1 VFHFRGFNLKQ
12 FFPDLW
18 ELREFAV
25 LRLMCVFALATLCGC
40 GGAYV
45 TAPLGI
51 AFAPDDL
58 SVVAS
63 ESVSRSSDP
72 AGPATTPKDSY
83 FGSML
88 NDYRISPTTGSLVLG
103 SLVFNVRLNA
113 AAQGHADDMLAR
125 NYFSHES
132 PEGKTALNRI
142 LAQGYNPTAF
152 AENLAKGYQSDAA
165 VLKAWQGSP
174 SHDDA
179 LRGALF
185 KEFGLGVAGAGSN
198 THWVLVLAT
207 E

>member
-1 VFHFRGFNLKQ
+1 LLNF
-12 FFPDLW
+12 W
-18 ELREFAV
+18 ELKEFAV
-25 LRLMCVFALATLCGC
+25 LRLMCVLTLATLCGC

-45 TAPLGI
+45 DGVTAARPI
-51 AFAPDDL
+51 PFAPDDL
-58 SVVAS
+58 SVVLS
-63 ESVSRSSDP
+63 ETVSRSFDT
-72 AGPATTPKDSY
+72 AGPETTPNDMT
-83 FGSML
+83 FGNML

-103 SLVFNVRLNA
+103 SLVFNLRLNA
-113 AAQGHADDMLAR
+113 AAQGHAEDMLAR

-142 LAQGYNPTAF
+142 QAQGYNPTAF

-165 VLKAWQGSP
+165 VLRAWQGSP

-179 LRGALF
+179 LRDELY

-198 THWVLVLAT
+198 THWMLVLAA

>member
-1 VFHFRGFNLKQ
+1 MKG
-12 FFPDLW
+12 
-18 ELREFAV
+18 FAV
-25 LRLMCVFALATLCGC
+25 LRLMCVLALATLCGC
-40 GGAYV
+40 GGTYV
-45 TAPLGI
+45 DGVPPPLKI
-51 AFAPDDL
+51 SFAPDDL
-58 SVVAS
+58 SVVSS
-63 ESVSRSSDP
+63 ESVSRSFDP
-72 AGPATTPKDSY
+72 AGPETTPNDMH
-83 FGSML
+83 FGNML

-103 SLVFNVRLNA
+103 TLVFNVRLNA
-113 AAQGHADDMLAR
+113 AAQGHAEDMLAR

-132 PEGKTALNRI
+132 PEGKTVLNRI
-142 LAQGYNPTAF
+142 RAQGYNPTAF

-185 KEFGLGVAGAGSN
+185 KEFGLGVAGAGSK

>member
-1 VFHFRGFNLKQ
+1 L
-12 FFPDLW
+12 
-18 ELREFAV
+18 EEFAV
-25 LRLMCVFALATLCGC
+25 LRLMCVLALATLCGC
-40 GGAYV
+40 GGVYVDGV
-45 TAPLGI
+45 TAPLAI

-63 ESVSRSSDP
+63 ETVPRSFDP
-72 AGPATTPKDSY
+72 AGPATTPKDRQ
-83 FGSML
+83 FGNML

-113 AAQGHADDMLAR
+113 AAQGHAEDMLAR
-125 NYFSHES
+125 NYFSHKS
-132 PEGKTALNRI
+132 PEGETALNRI
-142 LAQGYNPTAF
+142 LAQDYNPTAF
-152 AENLAKGYQSDAA
+152 AENLAKGHQSDAA

>member
-1 VFHFRGFNLKQ
+1 LK
-12 FFPDLW
+12 
-18 ELREFAV
+18 EFAV
-25 LRLMCVFALATLCGC
+25 LRLMCVLILATLCGC
-40 GGAYV
+40 GGGYADGV
-45 TAPLGI
+45 TAPLAI

-58 SVVAS
+58 SVVSS
-63 ESVSRSSDP
+63 ETFSRSFDTV
-72 AGPATTPKDSY
+72 GPETTPNDMT
-83 FGSML
+83 FGNML

-113 AAQGHADDMLAR
+113 AAQGHAEDMLAR

-142 LAQGYNPTAF
+142 RAQGYNPTAF

-179 LRGALF
+179 LRSALF